1 MQLNEYQ
8 LLFYLHALY
17 EFANEVS
24 KRRNVEDVL
33 KSMLST
39 VVGTFAI
46 RKGMVLISHSGDPG
60 FDLVTHQ
67 HLEPS
72 AVGRI
77 SQQLSEGIQDDLE
90 EASGLVELSSPVQ
103 NADTL
108 STIRELMASAGMTT
122 AIVLRVQGKLTAYLG
137 LGVMLTGTPFYK
149 HQIELLNAVTSHTE
163 VALGNAL
170 FCQDIIQE
178 NLQLKEA
185 LHKQYQFDNIIG
197 QSAKMQEI
205 YQLIRQIAGYANY
218 SVLISGESGTGKEL
232 IARAIHHHSPRK
244 DKKFIPINCAAL
256 HQDTV
261 ENELFGHEKEAFT
274 GADTTTPGIFEV
286 AEGGTILLDEIAEMP
301 NATQAKLLRVLEQK
315 EFMRLGGNDVRI
327 ADVRVIAATNRD
339 LKEARTD
346 GHLRDDLFFRFDV
359 KIHTPPLRD
368 RKEDIPLLVDAFL
381 EKIAEENQKPVQGM
395 SPQGLKLLMDYHW
408 PGNVRELENVL
419 VEATIVAEGN
429 VIRSRD
435 IHLPQD
441 ELQTAI
447 QDGLSLKDSVE
458 RFKQMM
464 IEKALNDCEGN
475 RSKAADQ
482 LGISRQNLQNM
493 MKRMNIT

>member
-46 RKGMVLISHSGDPG
+46 RKGIVLTSHSGDPG
-60 FDLVTHQ
+60 FDLITYQ
-67 HLEPS
+67 HLDPPTVE
-72 AVGRI
+72 RI
-77 SQQLSEGIQDDLE
+77 SQQLSEGIQDDLKE
-90 EASGLVELSSPVQ
+90 VSGLVRLPSPVQ
-103 NADTL
+103 DADTL

-122 AIVLRVQGKLTAYLG
+122 VIALRVQGKLTAYVG
-137 LGVMLTGTPFYK
+137 LGEMLRGTPFYE
-149 HQIELLNAVTSHTE
+149 HQIELLNAVTAHTGIAME
-163 VALGNAL
+163 NAL

-178 NLQLKEA
+178 NQQLKEA
-185 LHKQYQFDNIIG
+185 LHKQYRFDNIIG

-205 YQLIRQIAGYANY
+205 YQRIQQIAGYENY

-244 DKKFIPINCAAL
+244 DKRFMPINCAAL
-256 HQDTV
+256 PQTLV
-261 ENELFGHEKEAFT
+261 ESQLFGHEKGIFT
-274 GADTTTPGIFEV
+274 GATNTRKGLFEV
-286 AEGGTILLDEIAEMP
+286 AEGGTIFLDEIAEMP
-301 NATQAKLLRVLEQK
+301 VETQAKLLRVLEEK
-315 EFMRLGGNDVRI
+315 EFMRLGESNVRT

-339 LKEARTD
+339 LKEALAD
-346 GHLRDDLFFRFDV
+346 GHLRRDLYFRFDV
-359 KIHTPPLRD
+359 KIHTPSLRD

-381 EKIAEENQKPVQGM
+381 EKIAEENQQPIQVM

-419 VEATIVAEGN
+419 VEATMVAEGS

-435 IHLPQD
+435 IPLSQD

-464 IEKALNDCEGN
+464 IEKALNDCDGN
-475 RSKAADQ
+475 RSKAADH

-493 MKRMNIT
+493 IKRMNIT

>member
-1 MQLNEYQ
+1 MRLNRHQ

-46 RKGMVLISHSGDPG
+46 RKGMVLVSRSDGSG

-67 HLEPS
+67 HLEP
-72 AVGRI
+72 VTIERI
-77 SQQLSEGIQDDLE
+77 SQQLSEGIQNDLE
-90 EASGLVELSSPVQ
+90 EASGVVELSSPVKD
-103 NADTL
+103 ADTL
-108 STIRELMASAGMTT
+108 STVRELMAGAGMTT
-122 AIVLRVQGKLTAYLG
+122 AIVLEAQGKLTAYVG
-137 LGVMLTGTPFYK
+137 LGEMLRGTPFYEN
-149 HQIELLNAVTSHTE
+149 QIELLNAVTAHTE
-163 VALGNAL
+163 IALGNAL
-170 FCQDIIQE
+170 FCQDILQE
-178 NLQLKEA
+178 NRQLKEA

-197 QSAKMQEI
+197 QSEKMQGI

-244 DKKFIPINCAAL
+244 DRKFIALNCAAL
-256 HQDTV
+256 HQGTV

-274 GADTTTPGIFEV
+274 GADTTKPGLFEV

-315 EFMRLGGNDVRI
+315 EFMRLGGNDVRT

-339 LKEARTD
+339 LKEALAD
-346 GHLRDDLFFRFDV
+346 GHLRRDLFFRFNV
-359 KIHTPPLRD
+359 QIHTPPLRD

-381 EKIAEENQKPVQGM
+381 EKIAEENQQPVQVM
-395 SPQGLKLLMDYHW
+395 SPQGMKLLMGYDW
-408 PGNVRELENVL
+408 PGNVRELEQAL
-419 VEATIVAEGN
+419 VTAAMVAEGD
-429 VIRSRD
+429 VIRARD
-435 IHLPQD
+435 VHLSQY
-441 ELQTAI
+441 ELQMAA
-447 QDGLSLKDSVE
+447 QDGLSFRESVE
-458 RFKQMM
+458 RFKRMM
-464 IEKALNDCEGN
+464 IEKALNDCEDN
-475 RSKAADQ
+475 RSKAAAQ
-482 LGISRQNLQNM
+482 LGMSRQNLQNM

>member
-46 RKGMVLISHSGDPG
+46 RKGMVLTSHSGDPG
-60 FDLVTHQ
+60 FDLITYQ
-67 HLEPS
+67 HLEPPI
-72 AVGRI
+72 VKRI

-90 EASGLVELSSPVQ
+90 EVSGLVKLSSPMQ

-108 STIRELMASAGMTT
+108 STIRESMASAGMTT
-122 AIVLRVQGKLTAYLG
+122 VIVLRVQGKLTAYVG
-137 LGVMLTGTPFYK
+137 LGEMLRGTPFYE

-163 VALGNAL
+163 IALENAL
-170 FCQDIIQE
+170 FCQDIVQE
-178 NLQLKEA
+178 NQQLKEV
-185 LHKQYQFDNIIG
+185 LHKRYRFDNIIG
-197 QSAKMQEI
+197 QSAEMQAI
-205 YQLIRQIAGYANY
+205 YQRIRQIAGYANY

-232 IARAIHHHSPRK
+232 IARAVHHHSPRK
-244 DKKFIPINCAAL
+244 DKDFIPINCAAL
-256 HQDTV
+256 PRDLV
-261 ENELFGHEKEAFT
+261 ESQLFGHEKGIFT
-274 GADTTTPGIFEV
+274 GATDTRKGLFEA
-286 AEGGTILLDEIAEMP
+286 AEGGTIFLDEIAEMP
-301 NATQAKLLRVLEQK
+301 SETQAKLLRVLDRK
-315 EFMRLGGNDVRI
+315 EFMRLGDSNVRT

-339 LKEARTD
+339 LEEALAD
-346 GHLRDDLFFRFDV
+346 GHLRGDLFFRFDV

-368 RKEDIPLLVDAFL
+368 KKEDIPLLVDACL
-381 EKIAEENQKPVQGM
+381 EKIAEENQQPVQVM

-419 VEATIVAEGN
+419 VEATIAAEGN
-429 VIRSRD
+429 VIRAKD
-435 IHLPQD
+435 IPLSQD
-441 ELQTAI
+441 ELQIAI
-447 QDGLSLKDSVE
+447 QDGLSLKASVE
-458 RFKQMM
+458 RFKRMT
-464 IEKALNDCEGN
+464 IEKALSDCEGN
-475 RSKAADQ
+475 RSKAAAQ
-482 LGISRQNLQNM
+482 LGMSRQNLQNM

>member
-46 RKGMVLISHSGDPG
+46 RKGMVLTSHSGDSG

-72 AVGRI
+72 AVERV
-77 SQQLSEGIQDDLE
+77 SQQLSEGIQDNLE
-90 EASGLVELSSPVQ
+90 EVSGLVKLSSPVK

-122 AIVLRVQGKLTAYLG
+122 VIVLRVQGKLNAYVG
-137 LGVMLTGTPFYK
+137 LGEMLRGTPFYE

-163 VALGNAL
+163 VALENAL

-178 NLQLKEA
+178 NQQLKEA
-185 LHKQYQFDNIIG
+185 LHKRYRFDNIIG

-205 YQLIRQIAGYANY
+205 YQRIQQIAGYANY

-232 IARAIHHHSPRK
+232 IARAIYHHSPRK
-244 DKKFIPINCAAL
+244 DKKFIAINCAAL
-256 HQDTV
+256 PQTLV
-261 ENELFGHEKEAFT
+261 ESQLFGHEKGIFT
-274 GADTTTPGIFEV
+274 GATDTRKGFFEV
-286 AEGGTILLDEIAEMP
+286 AEGGTIFLDEIAEMP
-301 NATQAKLLRVLEQK
+301 TETQAKLLRVLDRK
-315 EFMRLGGNDVRI
+315 EFMRLGESNVRT

-339 LKEARTD
+339 LKEALAD
-346 GHLRDDLFFRFDV
+346 GHLRGDLFFRFDI

-381 EKIAEENQKPVQGM
+381 EKIAQENQHPVQEM

-419 VEATIVAEGN
+419 LEANMVSEGN
-429 VIRSRD
+429 AIRTKD
-435 IHLPQD
+435 IHLSQD

-447 QDGLSLKDSVE
+447 QEGLSLKDSVE

-475 RSKAADQ
+475 RSKAATQ
-482 LGISRQNLQNM
+482 LGMSRQNLQNM
-493 MKRMNIT
+493 IKRMNTT